1 LQRQQR
7 RLAAILAADV
17 AGYSRLMAVDE
28 AGTLARLKQL
38 RAEVIEPAVSQF
50 GGQIVGSAGDSLLI
64 EFASAVDAVQ
74 CAAEMQQSLAVRNTP
89 LSEER
94 RMAFRM
100 GVNLG
105 DVIVEGGTIYGDGVN
120 IAARLEKLAEPG
132 GICIARSVYEQIRG
146 KLPLTYSDLGP
157 QAFHNIPEPVQAYRI
172 LTATASKPAQ
182 TLSLRDKPSIAV
194 LPFANMSGD
203 PDQQYFSDGIT
214 SDIIDRLSKYRI
226 LSVIGQP
233 SLALRGRGAG
243 ELDIRSK
250 PSADYVL
257 SGNIRKSENRIR
269 IAARLSD
276 AKTEGT
282 LWADHYDRPLQD
294 IFAIQDEV
302 ANIIASTLMGRVEIE
317 VATRTPATSPA
328 SISSYEYVL
337 RGIWH
342 FKKLAPAE
350 AAIAASYFQKA
361 IAAYPEN
368 AEAHRW
374 LSSCHVD
381 SWLLDFSRE
390 QLSEGLRAAARAV
403 ELDPANAVCHT
414 ALGFCQ
420 LWGEGLDAATRTYQK
435 AYSLNPGDPNVL
447 TEMGLLHAYLGN
459 LPASYEF
466 FDRASRMNPLPPLWY
481 AEYRS
486 IAAFVGGRYAEAL
499 PAFLAIPDYGFD
511 AMYAMACL
519 GHLEDR
525 ERAVACRSR
534 FQNAGRKWD
543 LLAGA
548 NTEPYRDPEPR
559 LRLIAGLK
567 KALDF

>member
-1 LQRQQR
+1 
-7 RLAAILAADV
+7 
-17 AGYSRLMAVDE
+17 MAVDE
-28 AGTLARLKQL
+28 AGTLARLKHL
-38 RAEVIEPAVSQF
+38 RAEVIEPAIAQF
-50 GGQIVGSAGDSLLI
+50 NGRIVGSAGDSLLV

-74 CAAEMQQSLAVRNTP
+74 CAAEMQQSLAVANAS
-89 LSEER
+89 LAEEQ
-94 RMAFRM
+94 RMVFRM

-105 DVIVEGGTIYGDGVN
+105 DVIVEGSTIYGDGVN

-132 GICIARSVYEQIRG
+132 GICVGRSVYEQIKG
-146 KLPLTYSDLGP
+146 KLPLSYSDLGA
-157 QAFHNIPEPVQAYRI
+157 QTFHNIPELVHAYRI
-172 LTATASKPAQ
+172 IMKTSVVKPTQ
-182 TLSLRDKPSIAV
+182 TLFLRDKPSIAV
-194 LPFANMSGD
+194 LPFENMSGD

-214 SDIIDRLSKYRI
+214 ADIIDRLSKYRI

-233 SLALRGRGAG
+233 TVALRGQLAG
-243 ELDIRSK
+243 VMDIRSK
-250 PSADYVL
+250 LSADYVL
-257 SGNIRKSENRIR
+257 TGNIRKSENRIR

-276 AKTEGT
+276 ARTEGT

-294 IFAIQDEV
+294 VFAIQDEV

-317 VATRTPATSPA
+317 IATRSPPASPA

-350 AAIAASYFQKA
+350 AAIAANYFEKA

-374 LSSCHVD
+374 LSACHVD

-390 QLSEGLRAAARAV
+390 QLSDGLRAASRAV

-420 LWGEGLDAATRTYQK
+420 LWGEGLDAASRTYHK

-447 TEMGLLHAYLGN
+447 TEMGLLNAYLGD

-466 FDRASRMNPLPPLWY
+466 FDLAVRMNPLPPLWY

-486 IAAFVGGRYAEAL
+486 IAAFVEGRYAEAL

-511 AMYAMACL
+511 VMYAMACL
-519 GHLEDR
+519 GHLENR
-525 ERAVACRSR
+525 ERAIACKSR
-534 FQNAGRKWD
+534 FHKAGRRWD
-543 LLAGA
+543 LLEGA
-548 NTEPYRDPEPR
+548 KAEPYRDPEPR
-559 LRLIAGLK
+559 LRLISGLE